1 MNVHL
6 YSVARPRSVSEEQIL
21 LATQS
26 ALLRLGPAGITLA
39 EVASTVGLAPATLVQ
54 RYGSKRG
61 LLLAFARSAAD
72 AAKAPFEQARSVVA
86 SPVLA
91 LRRAL
96 VQIASDLSSRQQV
109 ANSLAMLLTDLED
122 AELLTA
128 ARAHAENTQA
138 AIKALLDEALIAGEL
153 PQVNT
158 EHLSLSVQAAWN
170 GALVQWALRG
180 GADFEAFLNEV
191 IAPLLPSPSKKKEI

>member
-21 LATQS
+21 LATQRT
-26 ALLRLGPAGITLA
+26 LLRLGPGSITLA
-39 EVASTVGLAPATLVQ
+39 EVASEVGLAPATLVQ

-61 LLLAFARSAAD
+61 LLLAFARAAAASA
-72 AAKAPFEQARSVVA
+72 KTPFVHARQSVA
-86 SPVLA
+86 SPIQA

-96 VQIASDLSSRQQV
+96 GHVARDLSSRQQV
-109 ANSLAMLLTDLED
+109 ANSLAMLLVDLED
-122 AELLTA
+122 TELLTA
-128 ARAHAENTQA
+128 ARAHAQNTQA
-138 AIKALLDEALIAGEL
+138 AIKELLDAALLAGEL

-170 GALVQWALRG
+170 GALVQWALRDG
-180 GADFEAFLNEV
+180 TDFEAFLNDV
-191 IAPLLPSPSKKKEI
+191 MAPLLPAPCKEKEL